1 MINSVCPQKDLTLL
15 DLQIRK
21 GINNLCKSKGIPTDF
36 FYTNWKDGGLD
47 LHNLLERSHI
57 LNIRSL
63 ITMINSRDPTVKK
76 FFEQMIKDETEYR
89 DIIKDPN
96 SPYMNIAFDDN
107 GSIKQTN
114 KQSNNTLFTRAINSL
129 HDLRIHLTTDE
140 DNTLSLGDV
149 LLNGPNEDINPR

>member
-47 LHNLLERSHI
+47 LHNLWERSHI

-96 SPYMNIAFDDN
+96 SPYMNIAFD
-107 GSIKQTN
+107 
-114 KQSNNTLFTRAINSL
+114 NNDTLLILQFNLINETQFTL
-129 HDLRIHLTTDE
+129 KDLFNRKII
-140 DNTLSLGDV
+140 
-149 LLNGPNEDINPR
+149 LLRK